1 MKDIGTNTESRPIK
15 TNIRILQC
23 ALELIKKDGYNKVTI
38 PSICKA
44 AGITKSAFYYHYRSK
59 EDLIGDF
66 IDQLGDIVKDS
77 YPHILIQ
84 ETYLKQIWAIFHI
97 LFEGNIAAGPAI
109 VKQVFI
115 SYLNTGNHPYFP
127 RSAAS
132 WDIVVKLLGK
142 AQEAGQIRND
152 NSPENIAE
160 SAFELLRGVLV
171 TWAIEDGSFNLEET
185 SKRILA
191 TLLLPA
197 EGYDL

>member
-1 MKDIGTNTESRPIK
+1 MKTIDTDAGNTPIK
-15 TNIRILQC
+15 TRMRILQC

-44 AGITKSAFYYHYRSK
+44 AGITKSAFYYHYHSK
-59 EDLIGDF
+59 DDLIGDF

-77 YPHILIQ
+77 YSKILLQ

-97 LFEGNIAAGPAI
+97 LLEGNIAAGPAI

-115 SYLNTGNHPYFP
+115 SYLNMGNHLYFP
-127 RSAAS
+127 RSATS

-142 AQEAGQIRND
+142 AQEAGQIKND

-160 SAFELLRGVLV
+160 SAFELLRGVLI
-171 TWAIEDGSFNLEET
+171 TWAIEDGNFDLEDT

-191 TLLLPA
+191 TLLLPTV
-197 EGYDL
+197 GYDL